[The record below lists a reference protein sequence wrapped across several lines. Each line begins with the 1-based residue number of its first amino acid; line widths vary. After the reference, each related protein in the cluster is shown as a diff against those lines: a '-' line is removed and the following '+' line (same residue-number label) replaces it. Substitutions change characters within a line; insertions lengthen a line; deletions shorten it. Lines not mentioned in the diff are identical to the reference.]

1 MTKKQFEEKC
11 SKLEA
16 DGWWLV
22 EYQPENKYAV
32 YTNGYDKKTV
42 GTP

>member
-1 MTKKQFEEKC
+1 MTKKQFEDQC

-16 DGWWLV
+16 DGWFLV
-22 EYQPENKYAV
+22 EYQPEKKFAV
-32 YTNGYDKKTV
+32 YANGYDKKTV